1 VKRHPYRIASEDE
14 PTADRF
20 GQIFAPN
27 IVFRSPVAA
36 DPVQG
41 VEVVRTIQELA
52 HRVFG
57 RPAYRFECRE
67 GSNTVLLF
75 DARVDGEVLQAAVMI
90 RDDDEDRV
98 AELAV
103 MMRPL
108 SVVRTFSAIME
119 SRLGLN
125 LDL

>member
-1 VKRHPYRIASEDE
+1 VPR
-14 PTADRF
+14 
-20 GQIFAPN
+20 
-27 IVFRSPVAA
+27 
-36 DPVQG
+36 G
-41 VEVVRTIQELA
+41 VEHL
-52 HRVFG
+52 
-57 RPAYRFECRE
+57 
-67 GSNTVLLF
+67 LLF
-75 DARVDGEVLQAAVMI
+75 DARVDREPLQAAVMI
-90 RDDDEDRV
+90 RDDDEGRV

>member
-1 VKRHPYRIASEDE
+1 VI
-14 PTADRF
+14 
-20 GQIFAPN
+20 
-27 IVFRSPVAA
+27 
-36 DPVQG
+36 
-41 VEVVRTIQELA
+41 
-52 HRVFG
+52 G

-67 GSNTVLLF
+67 ESNTVLLF
-75 DARVDGEVLQAAVMI
+75 DARVDGEPSQAAVMI
-90 RDDDEDRV
+90 RDDDEGRV

-125 LDL
+125 LDV

>member
-1 VKRHPYRIASEDE
+1 VI
-14 PTADRF
+14 
-20 GQIFAPN
+20 
-27 IVFRSPVAA
+27 
-36 DPVQG
+36 
-41 VEVVRTIQELA
+41 
-52 HRVFG
+52 G

-67 GSNTVLLF
+67 ESNTVLLF
-75 DARVDGEVLQAAVMI
+75 DARVDGEPSQAAVMI
-90 RDDDEDRV
+90 RDDDEGRV

>member
-1 VKRHPYRIASEDE
+1 
-14 PTADRF
+14 
-20 GQIFAPN
+20 
-27 IVFRSPVAA
+27 
-36 DPVQG
+36 
-41 VEVVRTIQELA
+41 
-52 HRVFG
+52 
-57 RPAYRFECRE
+57 
-67 GSNTVLLF
+67 
-75 DARVDGEVLQAAVMI
+75 LQAAVMI